1 MFNFEFMDST
11 ELKRRAQK
19 FAAEIIKFTE
29 TLPSGQALN
38 VLCNQ
43 LIRCS
48 TSVGANYRSAC
59 KGKSTADFINKI
71 VICEEEA
78 NESIYWLDLMEESG
92 LVKPELLLNH
102 RQEAKELT
110 AIFTAIGKT
119 AKQNQKNKN
128 K

>member
-1 MFNFEFMDST
+1 MDAI

-29 TLPSGQALN
+29 QLPNGRASN
-38 VLCNQ
+38 ILCNQ
-43 LIRCS
+43 LIRS
-48 TSVGANYRSAC
+48 ASSVGANYRAAC
-59 KGKSTADFINKI
+59 KGKSSADFINKI

-78 NESIYWLDLMEESG
+78 DESIYWIELMEESE
-92 LVKPELLLNH
+92 LVKPELLSKYK
-102 RQEAKELT
+102 QEAKELT

-119 AKQNQKNKN
+119 AKQNPRNK